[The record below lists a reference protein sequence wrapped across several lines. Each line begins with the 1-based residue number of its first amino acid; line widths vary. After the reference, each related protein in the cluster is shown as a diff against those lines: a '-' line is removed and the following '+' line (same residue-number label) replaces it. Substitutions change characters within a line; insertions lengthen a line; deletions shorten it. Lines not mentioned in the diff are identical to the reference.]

1 MKKIIIAAA
10 AAVLFIFFAS
20 SCSRP
25 VKISGNSFTEIKE
38 AEPAKLYLISML
50 KDKPYMIL
58 WDKGAI
64 MYQDCLLESVKWN
77 KLMDFLPEGFDIHK
91 KEASGVRLI
100 PAKYMEGVVFSS
112 DGKYA
117 AFTMKLGPSLNGS
130 IAVADIK
137 ANKVIF
143 TETVE
148 DRPPFP
154 QVQNSIAIRDT
165 FYGPVFS
172 DDSQYLAYA
181 RYDYL
186 NARNIRIRNLKTGNI
201 EEIAN
206 ALMPMITNG
215 TVYYITYEKNKAG
228 FSLVR
233 KKLGGGKP
241 EILEKLT
248 EGVACLRE
256 IRNKVIMVT
265 ENAVYRLDAAGV
277 PGKLFSFDELKT
289 GVDAFE
295 INDAEVSSDGKKDY
309 VFVIAKKKIKENYF
323 WRIYGREI
331 Q

>member
-10 AAVLFIFFAS
+10 AALFVFFAV

-38 AEPAKLYLISML
+38 AEPAKLYLMSML
-50 KDKPYMIL
+50 RDKPYMIL
-58 WDKGAI
+58 WEKGAI
-64 MYQDCLLESVKWN
+64 MYQDCLTESTGWN
-77 KLMDFLPEGFDIHK
+77 KLMDFEPAGFDIHK

-100 PAKYMEGVVFSS
+100 PAKYMEGVVFSN
-112 DGKYA
+112 DGRYA

-137 ANKVIF
+137 ENKVIF

-148 DRPPFP
+148 DRPALPR
-154 QVQNSIAIRDT
+154 VQNSIAVKDT

-186 NARNIRIRNLKTGNI
+186 NARNIRIRNLQTGNT

-206 ALMPMITNG
+206 ALMPLITNE
-215 TVYYITYEKNKAG
+215 TVYYLTYEKNKPG

-241 EILEKLT
+241 EMLEKLT

-256 IRNKVIMVT
+256 IRNKIIMVT
-265 ENAVYRLDAAGV
+265 ENAVYMLDAAGV
-277 PGKLFSFDELKT
+277 PGKLFSFDELKA
-289 GVDAFE
+289 GADVFE
-295 INDAEVSSDGKKDY
+295 INDAQVSTDGKKDY
-309 VFVIAKKKIKENYF
+309 VFITAKKKIKENYF